1 MSKISI
7 IYPLIIDTISPN
19 IYGHFAEHLGG
30 VIYDGIYVG
39 KDASVAN
46 VNGFRKFIIDKLKAI
61 NAPVIRW
68 PGGCFAEMYD
78 WRDGIGVNRPTK
90 KSIWTK
96 ATDKYET
103 NEVGLHEFVDFC
115 ENCGAK
121 PYFATNVLFMDI
133 KSTIDLMDYC
143 FSPRGASTLALERE
157 KNGHPEPFDITYWG
171 IGNENWGDGGNM
183 RPEFYAD
190 LYRIFSNSVRR
201 FSEGKG
207 NNKNGIEIYA
217 GGANASDYNWTHK
230 FMSNLQSSWKR
241 IDGYSFH
248 YYTGYKSGGAPQD
261 HTDAEWDEVINKT
274 KMMQNLIDRHWNI
287 IKAYDMDGSDQG
299 GDYCSKL
306 VIDEW
311 GCWYPDGT
319 GPTNDFHLYEQQSSI
334 RDAVV
339 TAINLNIFNNNADKV
354 KMANVAQLVNNLHCL
369 FLSHNEHCITTPTY
383 HVFDLF
389 KTHQGATA
397 IKTICDNENISVSA
411 SVKDEKTTLTIVNT
425 SCTEDIQLTLD
436 AFGKMIPN
444 VICGKIIYHDDIHA
458 HNTFET
464 PNNVSAEDI
473 VIDATK
479 PFSVP
484 RATVIS
490 LIF

>member
-7 IYPLIIDTISPN
+7 VYPIEIDKISPN

-39 KDASVAN
+39 KDAEVEN

-78 WRDGIGVNRPTK
+78 WRDGIGENRPK
-90 KSIWTK
+90 KQSIWTR
-96 ATDKYET
+96 ANGVFET

-121 PYFATNVLFMDI
+121 PYFATNVLFMDM
-133 KSTIDLMDYC
+133 KATVDLMDYC
-143 FSPRGASTLALERE
+143 FSPKGSSTLALERE
-157 KNGHPEPFDITYWG
+157 KNGHPEPFDIPYWG

-190 LYRIFSNSVRR
+190 LYRMFSNTVRR
-201 FSEGKG
+201 FTESTTSR
-207 NNKNGIEIYA
+207 NGFEIYA
-217 GGANASDYNWTHK
+217 GGANASDYDWTHK
-230 FMSNLQSSWKR
+230 FMNGIKDSWKR

-248 YYTGYKSGGAPQD
+248 YYTGYKSGGAPQS
-261 HTDAEWDEVINKT
+261 HTLDEWDEVIGKT
-274 KMMQNLIDRHWNI
+274 KLMQKLIDRHWSI
-287 IKAYDMDGSDQG
+287 IKAYDMDGADKNGEYS
-299 GDYCSKL
+299 SKL

-319 GPTNDFHLYEQQSSI
+319 GPTNDTHIYEQQSSI

-369 FLSHNEHCITTPTY
+369 FLAHEDKCITTPTY
-383 HVFDLF
+383 HVFDMF
-389 KTHQGATA
+389 KTHQNGMAVTS
-397 IKTICDNENISVSA
+397 ICDNENISVSA
-411 SVKDEKTTLTIVNT
+411 SIKDGITTVTLANT
-425 SCTEDIQLTLD
+425 SCKEDVELTFEAL
-436 AFGKMIPN
+436 GKEIPSM
-444 VICGKIIYHDDIHA
+444 VSGRIIYNEDIHA
-458 HNTFET
+458 HNTFEN
-464 PNNVSAEDI
+464 PENVKPQDI
-473 VIDATK
+473 AIDTNK
-479 PFSVP
+479 PYILPKTAVLSITF
-484 RATVIS
+484 
-490 LIF
+490 